1 MKLKRAFTI
10 VIIITVVFIL
20 GVAAVGIIG
29 VRENKKLVV
38 TEYSVKNDKIPDTF
52 NGFRIVQ
59 ISDFHNPEDAEFVNR
74 IVDEVKKCNP
84 DIIAVTGDLID
95 SRNTRIDIALDFIEK
110 IKDSAPVYFISGNHE
125 ARSIELARL
134 LNGLEELGVEYIDID
149 CVRIEREGKFIN
161 LVGIADRDFGVADGM
176 GTVVYLDY
184 QMERLQF
191 DDKGIYTVFLAHRP
205 EFFDLY
211 TERGADLVLSGH
223 SHGGQ
228 IRLPFVGGL
237 YAPRQGFFP
246 EYDGGMYELDGAT
259 MIVSRGIG
267 NSAFPVRINNPPEI
281 VVVTLE
287 KTENVTAK

>member
-1 MKLKRAFTI
+1 MRLKRAFTI

-20 GVAAVGIIG
+20 GVTAAGILG
-29 VRENKKLVV
+29 ARENKKLVV
-38 TEYSVKNDKIPDTF
+38 TEYSVKNEKIPDTF

-74 IVDEVKKCNP
+74 IIDEVKNCEP
-84 DIIAVTGDLID
+84 DIITVTGDLID
-95 SRNTRIDIALDFIEK
+95 SRNTRIDIALDFIGK
-110 IKDSAPVYFISGNHE
+110 IKDFAPVFFISGNHE

-134 LNGLEELGVEYIDID
+134 LNGLEELGVEYIDIG
-149 CVRIEREGKFIN
+149 CVKIEREGKTVN

-191 DDKGIYTVFLAHRP
+191 DKGLYTVFLAHRP

-211 TERGADLVLSGH
+211 AERGADLVLSGH
-223 SHGGQ
+223 AHGGQ
-228 IRLPFVGGL
+228 IRLPFIGGL

-246 EYDGGMYELDGAT
+246 EYDGGVYELDGAT